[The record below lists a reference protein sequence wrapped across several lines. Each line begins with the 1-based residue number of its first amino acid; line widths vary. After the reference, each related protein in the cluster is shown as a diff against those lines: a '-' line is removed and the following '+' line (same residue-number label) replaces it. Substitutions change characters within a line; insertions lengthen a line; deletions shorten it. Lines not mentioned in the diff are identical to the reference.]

1 MPHMDKHYEQE
12 LQKLKEKT
20 LKMGG
25 MVERMINK
33 SMEALLNR
41 NTALAEEM
49 IEFDHEVNGIEVEI
63 DEECIRMLVLR
74 QPMASDLR
82 FITTAQKIST
92 ELERVS
98 DLGVNICE
106 RCLELTKE
114 EVLKSFF
121 ILPRMSEVALEMVKK
136 SLDAF
141 VGRDVD
147 LALEVCQQDDEV
159 DGLNEELFRMLYTY
173 MIENPSTITRAT
185 RFMFVSKYLERIAD
199 HATNIAELVIYMVK
213 GKNIR
218 HTKAAKKGEME

>member
-1 MPHMDKHYEQE
+1 MPHMDKHYDQE
-12 LQKLKEKT
+12 LQNLREKT

-25 MVERMINK
+25 MVEKMIIK
-33 SMEALLNR
+33 SMDALLNR
-41 NTALAEEM
+41 NSALAEEM

-63 DEECIRMLVLR
+63 DEECIRLLVLR

-106 RCLELTKE
+106 RCMELNKE
-114 EVLKSFF
+114 EVLTSFF
-121 ILPRMSEVALEMVKK
+121 ILPRMSQVALEMIKK
-136 SLDAF
+136 SLDSF
-141 VGRDVD
+141 VGKNVP
-147 LALEVCQQDDEV
+147 LALEVCKQDDEV
-159 DGLNEELFRMLYTY
+159 DGFNEELFRMLYTY
-173 MIENPSTITRAT
+173 MIENPNTITRAT

-218 HTKAAKKGEME
+218 HTTAAKKGEME